1 VLLNWEQKFDGD
13 IDNDELINYVIPP
26 PEPPLTPTNT
36 DSGLTHALSNN
47 FGWGLSRC
55 IDILHE

>member
-47 FGWGLSRC
+47 FG
-55 IDILHE
+55 